1 MTRDI
6 LYNSKVAKDGRGQQ
20 YAIYI
25 PGETKQTAGNQ
36 RIITKL
42 CSIIGERLL
51 QKLQQLINSYN

>member
-6 LYNSKVAKDGRGQQ
+6 LYNSKVANDGRGQQ
-20 YAIYI
+20 YAI

-42 CSIIGERLL
+42 CSIRGERLL
-51 QKLQQLINSYN
+51 QKPQQLINSYN